1 MWSVLIGGYQY
12 SLTGLDVEKC
22 TIIEMACIITD
33 KNLNI
38 IEEVHTVHVGRI
50 IVNTLIIPMTN

>member
-1 MWSVLIGGYQY
+1 MLIGDSYQY

-50 IVNTLIIPMTN
+50 IIKN